1 MSLAEAVQVDEEA
14 LERVD
19 ATALAAPHPELE
31 HVELVDQVVD
41 LGQPHRRQVDEEPA
55 PEDALQEL
63 SPAHGL
69 RGGVGGLFRV
79 KNMCMAMVKLSLAH
93 TVLLIIISF

>member
-41 LGQPHRRQVDEEPA
+41 LGQPHRRQVDEEAA
-55 PEDALQEL
+55 PEDAVQEL
-63 SPAHGL
+63 SPAHEL
-69 RGGVGGLFRV
+69 RGGFGRLFGV
-79 KNMCMAMVKLSLAH
+79 KEIIVKL
-93 TVLLIIISF
+93 VQ